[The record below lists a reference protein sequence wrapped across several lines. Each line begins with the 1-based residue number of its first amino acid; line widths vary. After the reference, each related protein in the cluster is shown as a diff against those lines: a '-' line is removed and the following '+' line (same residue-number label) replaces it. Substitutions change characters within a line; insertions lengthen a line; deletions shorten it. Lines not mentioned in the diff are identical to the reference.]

1 MHSSAHDTVDLEI
14 MWRPSE
20 LVRGKFAE
28 NLQLETSIH
37 IASMADF
44 SARARQAWEDQ
55 VGAAGGE
62 RHLRAAEVDC
72 SAAACCPPPLLA
84 GGACSATD
92 GEEGATLLRCR
103 PACGGDHALVRLQPV
118 ADGPPYQR
126 RAIDI

>member
-1 MHSSAHDTVDLEI
+1 MQVRAPRCSASHECRALSFECGMHSSAHDTVDLEI

-62 RHLRAAEVDC
+62 RHLRAAERN
-72 SAAACCPPPLLA
+72 SW
-84 GGACSATD
+84 
-92 GEEGATLLRCR
+92 
-103 PACGGDHALVRLQPV
+103 
-118 ADGPPYQR
+118 
-126 RAIDI
+126 